1 MLIPAPACSCLLPLA
16 PACSRLLPLAPACS
30 PLAPACSRLISI
42 APACHRLS
50 WIVPE
55 CSCLFPFASQ
65 SPRSMVKKR
74 VGAPGEVCIPCK
86 VTKLC
91 DVFVACCACSCV
103 YAHRMHVHMYKC
115 VPHGTCIDILY
126 VWNAACCSAHVHLAL
141 SLCCHIPQRFLNQQ

>member
-1 MLIPAPACSCLLPLA
+1 MIELNVLLLMMFHLCVITLEVVMIPLVINIICMFN
-16 PACSRLLPLAPACS
+16 
-30 PLAPACSRLISI
+30 
-42 APACHRLS
+42 
-50 WIVPE
+50 WIVPA